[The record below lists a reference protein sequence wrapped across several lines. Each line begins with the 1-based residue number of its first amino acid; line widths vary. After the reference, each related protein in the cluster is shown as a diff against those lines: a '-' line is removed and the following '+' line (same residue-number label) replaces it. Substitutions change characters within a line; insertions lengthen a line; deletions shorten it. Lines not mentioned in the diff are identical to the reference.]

1 MVAEHARIA
10 RQPLRIY
17 HLSEKKS
24 TVVKQNDF
32 EARIDEFFG
41 ENGRLSAALSGFEY
55 REGQLIMARAVG
67 RAFAQRRS
75 LMVEAGTGTGKT
87 LAYLV
92 PALFSG
98 KKVVVS
104 TGTINLQEQIVEK
117 DVPIIE
123 RAMGKSVRAVVLKGR
138 SNYLCLRRYDRF
150 SRQRGLAFGEGA
162 AVAAQIER
170 WAKRTRTGDRAELTD
185 LPEEFALWGEVSSS
199 PETCIGAK
207 CPRFEDC
214 FVSRA
219 RRRAQAAD
227 IVVVNHHLF
236 FVDLMMREMGAAG
249 VIPGWEAVVLDEAHN
264 IERIAAE
271 YFSLS
276 ISPFRIDV
284 LTRDVLSEMALE
296 RITER
301 SIERAVLAVTAGSL
315 GFFNA
320 VGGRVAEGKARI
332 STDFFNRD
340 DRELAL
346 GLASRLSLL
355 ADAIRV
361 SSVDH
366 EPILAAARRAQEI
379 ADNLR
384 FIVTMPDRQYV
395 YWSQTRGGDVA
406 FYAAPIDIAKEL
418 QQKLHKKVE
427 TIIFTSATLS
437 VMGTFDF
444 FTESVG
450 VGPDVEGMIAPG
462 GFDTKKNA
470 LLFIPPDLPEPDRAT
485 PSGAVMDMIGRLLA
499 ISRGR
504 ALVLFT
510 SVRNMEAAYAGLRDT
525 IPMKVMIQ
533 GGAPKRALLAEFR
546 DDISSV
552 LFATASFWE
561 GVDVPGEALSLVII
575 DKLPFDRPTDPIIE
589 AKLEYMR
596 DRDQN
601 PFYRYQLPRAV
612 ITLRQGLG
620 RLIRSQSDRGV
631 LAVLDSRIRQ
641 KQYGRVFLRSLSHF
655 AFTDNLQDVADFF
668 REQDS

>member
-1 MVAEHARIA
+1 VG
-10 RQPLRIY
+10 
-17 HLSEKKS
+17 
-24 TVVKQNDF
+24 KQNDY
-32 EARIDEFFG
+32 EAEIDEFFG
-41 ENGRLSAALSGFEY
+41 ENGRLSTVLSGFEF

-67 RAFAQRRS
+67 RAFAERRP

-104 TGTINLQEQIVEK
+104 TGTINLQEQIIQK

-123 RAMGKSVRAVVLKGR
+123 RATSRAVNAVILKGR
-138 SNYLCLRRYDRF
+138 GNYLCLRRYERF
-150 SRQRGLAFGEGA
+150 GRQHGLALGDGA
-162 AVAAQIER
+162 KLAAEVER
-170 WAKRTRTGDRAELTD
+170 WALRTKTGDRAELTN
-185 LPEEFALWGEVSSS
+185 LPAEFALWGEISSS
-199 PETCIGAK
+199 PEACVGAK

-214 FVSRA
+214 FVNRA

-236 FVDLMMREMGAAG
+236 FIDLMVRERGTAG
-249 VIPGWEAVVLDEAHN
+249 VIPRWEAVVLDEAHN
-264 IERIAAE
+264 VERIALD

-276 ISPFRIDV
+276 VSPFRIDS
-284 LTRDVLSEMALE
+284 LTRDLLHEMALE
-296 RITER
+296 EVTDRRID
-301 SIERAVLAVTAGSL
+301 RAVLAVTEGSV
-315 GFFNA
+315 GFFNS
-320 VGGRVAEGKARI
+320 VGARAADGKARI
-332 STDFFNRD
+332 GPGFFSPN
-340 DRELAL
+340 DRERALAL
-346 GLASRLSLL
+346 GARLSLL
-355 ADAIRV
+355 AETVR
-361 SSVDH
+361 SSGVEH

-379 ADNLR
+379 ADNLQ

-395 YWSQTRGGDVA
+395 YWYQTRGGDVFFCA
-406 FYAAPIDIAKEL
+406 TPIDIAGEL
-418 QQKLHKKVE
+418 QQRFLKKE
-427 TIIFTSATLS
+427 QTIIFTSATLS
-437 VMGTFDF
+437 VMGSFEF
-444 FTESVG
+444 FTETVG
-450 VGPDVEGMIAPG
+450 IGPDVEGIIAPG
-462 GFDTKKNA
+462 GFNTRNNA
-470 LLFIPPDLPEPDRAT
+470 LLFIPDDLPEPDRAV
-485 PSGAVMDMIGRLLA
+485 PNGAVIDMIGRLLS

-510 SVRNMEAAYAGLRDT
+510 SVRNMEAAYAALKDA
-525 IPMKVMIQ
+525 IPMRVMIQ
-533 GGAPKRALLAEFR
+533 GDAPRGALLDEFR

-552 LFATASFWE
+552 LFATSSFWE
-561 GVDVPGEALSLVII
+561 GIDVPGEALSLVII

-641 KQYGRVFLRSLSHF
+641 KRYGRIFLQSLSHF
-655 AFTDNLQDVADFF
+655 SFTDNIEDVAAFF
-668 REQDS
+668 MDQGS